1 MMRQRGLTL
10 VEVIVSLTLIAA
22 LVVLVFNLFPGSLL
36 STARSEQ
43 TIQADLMA
51 QSALERKAAEAFSQL
66 VIGEVEDLPEVVR
79 NGVHYHGTLEVV
91 SAPASPDYLK
101 GLRATVTWE
110 SRGVQRQV
118 VHESWVSSVRR

>member
-51 QSALERKAAEAFSQL
+51 QSALERKAAEAR
-66 VIGEVEDLPEVVR
+66 ED
-79 NGVHYHGTLEVV
+79 
-91 SAPASPDYLK
+91 AA
-101 GLRATVTWE
+101 RA
-110 SRGVQRQV
+110 RADAIKAQRRAERAEGKAEKADTRAGKARQKA
-118 VHESWVSSVRR
+118 EQKKSSGNH